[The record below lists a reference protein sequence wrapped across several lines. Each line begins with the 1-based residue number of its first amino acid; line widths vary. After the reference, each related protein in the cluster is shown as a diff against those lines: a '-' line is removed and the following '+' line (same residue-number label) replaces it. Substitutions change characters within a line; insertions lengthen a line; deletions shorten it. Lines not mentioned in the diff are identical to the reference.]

1 MKMPYLE
8 ITILISFIHNVCS
21 GSVAAQKLLF
31 GYSTEG
37 DMLPYFAGHF
47 DTLVG
52 AKVESPSYTNIA
64 EKLGLAPGDILF
76 VTDILEGAKP
86 LKSH

>member
-1 MKMPYLE
+1 M
-8 ITILISFIHNVCS
+8 
-21 GSVAAQKLLF
+21 LF

-64 EKLGLAPGDILF
+64 EKLGLAPSDILF
-76 VTDILEGAKP
+76 VTDILEGT
-86 LKSH
+86 